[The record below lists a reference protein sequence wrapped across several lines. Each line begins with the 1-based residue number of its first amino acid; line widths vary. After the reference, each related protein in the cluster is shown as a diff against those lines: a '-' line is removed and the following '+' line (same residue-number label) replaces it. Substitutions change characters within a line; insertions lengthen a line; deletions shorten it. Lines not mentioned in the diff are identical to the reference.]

1 MGKLV
6 YSMLTSLDGY
16 VNDADGRF
24 EWAAPDEELH
34 AYINTVSRSVG
45 TCLLG
50 RRMYETM
57 VFWEDPES
65 VRGEPPVM
73 EEYAE
78 IWQGYDKIVYS
89 STLAEVSSA
98 RTRIERTFDADAVR
112 ALKAATELNLS
123 IDGPTL
129 AGHALRAGLVDEL
142 HVYVCPVVVGGG
154 TAFYPAG
161 VRLDLE
167 LLEERAFDG
176 GALSLRYAVGTWR

>member
-1 MGKLV
+1 MGKLI

-16 VNDADGRF
+16 VSDAAGNFD
-24 EWAAPDEELH
+24 WATPDQELH
-34 AYINTVSRSVG
+34 AYINSVSRSVG

-57 VFWEDPES
+57 VFWEDPQS

-73 EEYAE
+73 VEYAE
-78 IWQGYDKIVYS
+78 IWQGYNKVVYS
-89 STLAEVSSA
+89 TTLAAVASE
-98 RTRIERTFDADAVR
+98 RTRVERSFEPDAVR
-112 ALKAATELNLS
+112 ALKSATELSLS

-129 AGHALRAGLVDEL
+129 AAHALRAGLVDEL

-167 LLEERAFDG
+167 LLEERAFG
-176 GALSLRYAVGTWR
+176 NGVLSLRYAVL

>member
-16 VNDADGRF
+16 VNDANGGF
-24 EWAAPDEELH
+24 EWATPDEELH
-34 AYINTVSRSVG
+34 AYINSVSRSVG

-65 VRGEPPVM
+65 VRGEPSVM
-73 EEYAE
+73 VEYAE
-78 IWQGYDKIVYS
+78 IWRGYDKVVYS
-89 STLAEVSSA
+89 TTLAQVASE
-98 RTRIERTFDADAVR
+98 RTRIERSFDPDAVR
-112 ALKAATELNLS
+112 ALKSATELNLS

-129 AGHALRAGLVDEL
+129 AEHALRAGVVDEL

-154 TAFYPAG
+154 TAFYRAG
-161 VRLDLE
+161 LSLDLE
-167 LLEERAFDG
+167 LLEERAFG
-176 GALSLRYAVGTWR
+176 NGVLSLRYAVRA

>member
-1 MGKLV
+1 MGKLI

-24 EWAAPDEELH
+24 EWATPDEELH
-34 AYINTVSRSVG
+34 AYVNSASRSVG

-57 VFWEDPES
+57 VFWEDPQS

-73 EEYAE
+73 VEYAE
-78 IWQGYDKIVYS
+78 IWQGYDKVVYS
-89 STLAEVSSA
+89 TTLAQVASE
-98 RTRIERTFDADAVR
+98 RTRIERSFDPDAVR
-112 ALKAATELNLS
+112 ALKSATELNLS

-129 AGHALRAGLVDEL
+129 AAHALRAGLVDEL

-161 VRLDLE
+161 LRLDLE
-167 LLEERAFDG
+167 LLDERAFG
-176 GALSLRYAVGTWR
+176 NGVLSLRYAVSA

>member
-16 VNDADGRF
+16 VNDADGSF
-24 EWAAPDEELH
+24 EWATPDEELH
-34 AYINTVSRSVG
+34 AYINSVSRSVG

-57 VFWEDPES
+57 VSWEDPAS
-65 VRGEPPVM
+65 VRGEPPVVA
-73 EEYAE
+73 EYAE

-98 RTRIERTFDADAVR
+98 RTRIERFFDADAVR
-112 ALKAATELNLS
+112 GLKAATDLNLS

-129 AGHALRAGLVDEL
+129 AEHALRAGLVDEL

-161 VRLDLE
+161 VRLGLA
-167 LLEERAFDG
+167 LLEERAFG
-176 GALSLRYAVGTWR
+176 NGVLSLRYAVSA

>member
-1 MGKLV
+1 MGRLV

-24 EWAAPDEELH
+24 EWATPDEELH
-34 AYINTVSRSVG
+34 AYINSVSRSVG

-57 VFWEDPES
+57 MFWEDPES

-73 EEYAE
+73 VEYAE
-78 IWQGYDKIVYS
+78 IWQGYDKVVYS
-89 STLAEVSSA
+89 TTLAEVASA
-98 RTRIERTFDADAVR
+98 RTRIERSFDPDAVR
-112 ALKAATELNLS
+112 ALKSAAERNIS

-129 AGHALRAGLVDEL
+129 AAHALRASLVDEL

-161 VRLDLE
+161 LRLDLE
-167 LLEERAFDG
+167 LMEERAFRNG
-176 GALSLRYAVGTWR
+176 VLSLRYAVRA